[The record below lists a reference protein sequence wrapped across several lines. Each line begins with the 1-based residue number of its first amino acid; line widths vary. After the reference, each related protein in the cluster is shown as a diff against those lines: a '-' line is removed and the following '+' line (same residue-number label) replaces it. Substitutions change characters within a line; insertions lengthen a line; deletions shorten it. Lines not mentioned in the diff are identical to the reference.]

1 VQDTFIKFFHQSTC
15 DKVVSAD
22 KMMIHARGPV
32 WHRKHQKLGLIP
44 KGLTGLDT
52 AASWS
57 YRKSDGW
64 VYGHGTFC
72 MVACRNR
79 ILGAFKWMRNSAH
92 EAKRMWLETGKLKGL
107 MTTVLMDSKADDQA
121 LFFQMQ
127 RQRRILLLT
136 TTRKGTDKSPAR
148 KRMIKVLTQRKHKR
162 LYKQRSYT
170 VEPMQGLVKGI
181 FDLETC
187 WMRGNANNRW
197 LFAAMG
203 VVVQMHQYQ
212 AWQEGRSTWAIKQEV
227 LGR

>member
-1 VQDTFIKFFHQSTC
+1 
-15 DKVVSAD
+15 VVSAD
-22 KMMIHARGPV
+22 KMMIQARGPV
-32 WHRKHQKLGLIP
+32 WHRKQQKLGIIP

-57 YRKSDGW
+57 YSKSDGW

-72 MVACRNR
+72 MVACTNR
-79 ILGAFKWMRNSAH
+79 ILGAFKWMRNSAN

-107 MTTVLMDSKADDQA
+107 ITTVLMD
-121 LFFQMQ
+121 
-127 RQRRILLLT
+127 
-136 TTRKGTDKSPAR
+136 RKGTDKSPTR
-148 KRMIKVLTQRKHKR
+148 QRMIKVLTQRKNKR

-170 VEPMQGLVKGI
+170 VEPMQGLVKDI
-181 FDLETC
+181 FALETC